1 MNHVS
6 TNNEDETR
14 AERGKRYATVNRR
27 LFFIGA
33 GLSAAYLLLVAAI
46 DGLAWAALL
55 AWPAWVAA
63 PVAAL
68 ALGFVYAVLT
78 FPLSVYGGYVRPRR
92 FGLLIQSFPGWIF
105 DRVKANAIAAVLLV
119 GLVAALYAL
128 LLWSPQFWWLGLAAV
143 VLLLTVILAQLAPV
157 LLIPLFYKLT
167 PLEDEELKRRL
178 NELAGRTGTRIKGF
192 YEMKLSDKTTMAN
205 AALAGIGRTRRVILG
220 DTLRDRYS
228 HDEIEAILAHEL
240 GHQVHR
246 DIPKQ
251 IAFQT
256 ALILVG
262 LWLVSLVFDGA
273 AARFGVFD
281 VADPRSLPVLAL
293 LLGVYM
299 TVTTPLSNWFTRI
312 SERSADRFALETT
325 KSPAHFI
332 SMMRKLAS
340 QNLSEPE
347 PSPLVEA
354 YFYSHPHP
362 AKRIR
367 FAEGWSSGS

>member
-1 MNHVS
+1 MS

-14 AERGKRYATVNRR
+14 AEQGKRYATVNRR
-27 LFFIGA
+27 LFFIGTV
-33 GLSAAYLLLVAAI
+33 LSAAYLLLIASFDGVAWVSSL
-46 DGLAWAALL
+46 G
-55 AWPAWVAA
+55 WPAWAAA

-68 ALGFVYAVLT
+68 ALGFGYAVLT
-78 FPLSVYGGYVRPRR
+78 FPMSVFGGYVRPRR
-92 FGLLIQSFPGWIF
+92 FGILIQSFPGWIF
-105 DRVKANAIAAVLLV
+105 DKLKANAIAAVLLA

-167 PLEDEELKRRL
+167 PLEDEELERRL
-178 NELAGRTGTRIKGF
+178 NELADRTGTRINGF

-205 AALAGIGRTRRVILG
+205 AALAGLGKTRRVILG

-256 ALILVG
+256 VLTLVG
-262 LWLVSLVFDGA
+262 LWLVSLVFEGA
-273 AARFGVFD
+273 AGFFGVFD
-281 VADPRSLPVLAL
+281 VTDPRSLPVLAL

-312 SERSADRFALETT
+312 SERAADRFALETT
-325 KSPAHFI
+325 NAPAPFV

-347 PSPLVEA
+347 PSPLVQA